1 MRIII
6 WTGEA
11 KIATETVLVCQS
23 LFFSNGLL
31 HFQDQHAGDGSGVD
45 QKQYSEFMII
55 AVVNAIAKSTAM
67 IVAYLISNPQ
77 FNI

>member
-1 MRIII
+1 MVYYIF
-6 WTGEA
+6 
-11 KIATETVLVCQS
+11 KINMQ
-23 LFFSNGLL
+23 GM
-31 HFQDQHAGDGSGVD
+31 DQELD